1 MAKLMEVC
9 LSVIPGNQRWLTF
22 RSFHKV
28 RVVRRQNVFVTIK
41 GSVSAI
47 GSCPGAGAF
56 TLTSE
61 RIQIPQTNQFTGILI
76 GHFPYFHIRMEYRY
90 RARRNRFK
98 VKVEQASGD
107 IKHGFAQFIQ
117 LQVLFHLIGIEVVF
131 RETNFF
137 GVKTIIP
144 GFNFDVRTFGIGNG
158 LHVGYFFLNPG
169 ECRWPHFHHQ
179 CHGIFRVLRHA
190 VFETPLSVVIVTEQL
205 NAFMAQGKNL
215 FDDVVVIKLVAVIT
229 AVVIG
234 APYFFA

>member
-1 MAKLMEVC
+1 M
-9 LSVIPGNQRWLTF
+9 SP
-22 RSFHKV
+22 V
-28 RVVRRQNVFVTIK
+28 R
-41 GSVSAI
+41 G
-47 GSCPGAGAF
+47 CPGAGAF

-61 RIQIPQTNQFTGILI
+61 RIQIPQANQFTGILI
-76 GHFPYFHIRMEYRY
+76 GYFPYFYIWMEYRY

-98 VKVEQASGD
+98 VKIEQASGH

-144 GFNFDVRTFGIGNG
+144 GFNFDVRTFGIGDG
-158 LHVGYFFLNPG
+158 LHVGHFFLYPG
-169 ECRWPHFHHQ
+169 QCSWPDFHHQ
-179 CHGIFRVLRHA
+179 RHGIFRVLRHA
-190 VFETPLSVVIVTEQL
+190 VFKAPLSIVIVTEQL

-215 FDDVVVIKLVAVIT
+215 FDDVVVIKLVTVIAT
-229 AVVIG
+229 VVVG